1 MITFI
6 KSCKL
11 GNDWP
16 SGNGDVVFVGRSNV
30 GKSSFIN
37 ALYNQNL
44 ARVGK
49 TAGKTRLLNFFDI
62 NGQYIAVD
70 VPGYGFANRSEK
82 ELIDFGTMMD
92 NYFANREGI
101 KLVVMLVDI
110 RHKPTKDD
118 IEMLEYLQS
127 FHKKVLVV
135 ANKSDKLS
143 YSQSLKAIQL
153 ISDTL
158 KISKNYIL
166 KASALK
172 KTNMLEIRQYIE
184 NCFTKEEADEI

>member
-1 MITFI
+1 MITFV

-16 SGNGDVVFVGRSNV
+16 KGGGDVVFVGRSNV

-62 NGQYIAVD
+62 NGRYLAVD
-70 VPGYGFANRSEK
+70 VPGYGFANRSQQ
-82 ELIDFGTMMD
+82 ELIEFGKMMD
-92 NYFANREGI
+92 NYFTNREDI

-110 RHKPTKDD
+110 RHKPSNDD
-118 IEMLEYLQS
+118 ISMLKYLQS
-127 FHKKVLVV
+127 FHKKILIV
-135 ANKSDKLS
+135 ANKADKLS
-143 YSQSLKAIQL
+143 YSKSLAAINE
-153 ISDTL
+153 ISQTMG
-158 KISKNYIL
+158 IAKNYIL

-172 KTNMLEIRQYIE
+172 KTNMADIRTYIE
-184 NCFTKEEADEI
+184 NIVVQGD